1 MAFSIFLDLA
11 ILLTFASG
19 SLLSHSRSGRLACAL
34 ALFALASI
42 DLSSQLSATAMDRLL
57 LATAY
62 PAMYSVMLFKNG
74 LLLALAVFG
83 IVKGVD
89 FAATEREHVRTT
101 TSLAHRGI

>member
-1 MAFSIFLDLA
+1 MEFSIFLDLA
-11 ILLTFASG
+11 ILLAFAFG

-34 ALFALASI
+34 ALFALTSI

-62 PAMYSVMLFKNG
+62 PAMYSVMFFKNG
-74 LLLALAVFG
+74 LLLALAVYG

-89 FAATEREHVRTT
+89 FPATARERVRT
-101 TSLAHRGI
+101 TSLAH